1 MESFLGDV
9 TQQYPDL
16 ALFET
21 TEGLRMP
28 DENAHVWMSVS
39 RYRGQVD
46 FIAERLCEI
55 SPEHAQELQA
65 NARAYDSKLAELEAQ
80 QEEILEKA
88 KGRKIISFHD
98 AYAYVA
104 DDYGLVTEYSINLD
118 EERQSRHCGAYAW
131 ENGTG
136 VWSFDFF
143 AYYNEKSAACI

>member
-9 TQQYPDL
+9 TEQYPDL

-39 RYRGQVD
+39 RYRGQVN

-80 QEEILEKA
+80 QEEILENHIFSRRVCICCRRLQS
-88 KGRKIISFHD
+88 GDGIFH
-98 AYAYVA
+98 
-104 DDYGLVTEYSINLD
+104 
-118 EERQSRHCGAYAW
+118 
-131 ENGTG
+131 
-136 VWSFDFF
+136 
-143 AYYNEKSAACI
+143 